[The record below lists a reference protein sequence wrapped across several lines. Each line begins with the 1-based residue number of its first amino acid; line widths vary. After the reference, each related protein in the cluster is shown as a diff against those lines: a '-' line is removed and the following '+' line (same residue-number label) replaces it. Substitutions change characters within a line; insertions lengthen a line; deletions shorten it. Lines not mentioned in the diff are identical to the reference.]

1 MQALP
6 TLRQMQF
13 FVALARRKS
22 FSRAAEDC
30 LVSQSTLSS
39 AIKELEHI
47 LDATLVDRTSR
58 SFCLT
63 PVGETVLRQA
73 EEMLALAE
81 DMVRGVVKTEPL
93 AGAVRL
99 GVIPTIGPFILPQA
113 MPLFEK
119 RYPKLSLYLREDL
132 TAPLVEKLR
141 AGLIDIALIAF
152 PYEAEGL
159 ETMVFAEDPFWFACA
174 PDHELAGRKS
184 VRPEELVGEDLML
197 LEDGHCLRDHALSA
211 CQLQMRETANTF
223 GATSLFT
230 LTQMTRSGLGAT
242 LLPDMAVKQGL
253 AKSASLSVVPFSGR
267 PEERPKRQIGL
278 AWRRG
283 SGFEEEAEA
292 MALVFSEAL
301 ADQSPD
307 EPRRPQAA

>member
-1 MQALP
+1 MKALP
-6 TLRQMQF
+6 TLRQLQF
-13 FVALARRKS
+13 FVALARRES

-39 AIKELEHI
+39 AIKELETV

-58 SFCLT
+58 SFSLT
-63 PVGETVLRQA
+63 PVGEMLLRQA
-73 EEMLALAE
+73 EELIALAE
-81 DMVRGVVKTEPL
+81 DMVRSASRPEPL
-93 AGAVRL
+93 TGVMKL
-99 GVIPTIGPFILPQA
+99 GVIPTIGPFILPEA

-119 RYPKLSLYLREDL
+119 GYPDLSLYLREDL
-132 TAPLVEKLR
+132 TASLVERLR
-141 AGLIDIALIAF
+141 AGMIDVALIAF

-159 ETMVFAEDPFWFACA
+159 DTMDIAEDPFWFVCA
-174 PDHELAGRKS
+174 PSHRLAGRKRIGVS
-184 VRPEELVGEDLML
+184 DLTGEDLLL

-242 LLPDMAVKQGL
+242 LLPEMAIRQGL
-253 AKSASLSVVPFSGR
+253 AKASNLVAIPFAGKADEVPA
-267 PEERPKRQIGL
+267 RQIGL

-283 SGFEEEAEA
+283 SGFEQEAEA
-292 MALVFSEAL
+292 IAGVLKAALKKPVHG
-301 ADQSPD
+301 DV
-307 EPRRPQAA
+307 AAA